1 MFNGS
6 RKFAHFFLKFGNAE
20 NHSVIS
26 DAISHGDF
34 NRIYCIGMKKDHQ
47 TLFNFAI
54 LAGKR
59 QKHTLSYK
67 VALKIFMVGP
77 KGGASHR
84 GPPPKYASVYYG
96 SVVTE
101 SGYES
106 DRATL
111 RGPQNTPTFSV
122 RLPVARLLFVSH
134 QFISHTAAQCVQ
146 YITSNLNKAH
156 VTRDRTG
163 AAT

>member
-1 MFNGS
+1 
-6 RKFAHFFLKFGNAE
+6 
-20 NHSVIS
+20 
-26 DAISHGDF
+26 
-34 NRIYCIGMKKDHQ
+34 MKKDHQ